1 MAMRVPTGGCRAAA
15 ISKMERFVIIVNGFS
30 PLTIITKRSILDVAA
45 ALDPPLSPYEVI
57 LENSGKSTMTLTPYR
72 SLYIEI
78 YETLNNLSPRLMK
91 YFFKLREISLLTAEA
106 SKMSLDIPRTNQLT
120 YGAKIQCYC
129 SYQLPVFVFKKDLF
143 EVKTSGLQL
152 SFNIFR

>member
-1 MAMRVPTGGCRAAA
+1 
-15 ISKMERFVIIVNGFS
+15 
-30 PLTIITKRSILDVAA
+30 
-45 ALDPPLSPYEVI
+45 
-57 LENSGKSTMTLTPYR
+57 
-72 SLYIEI
+72 
-78 YETLNNLSPRLMK
+78 MK

-106 SKMSLDIPRTNQLT
+106 SKINLDIPRTNQVT

-129 SYQLPVFVFKKDLF
+129 SYQLPVFKKDLF